1 MKYLFIGAH
10 ADDIEIGCGGTI
22 LKLYKKNKITNYIAT
37 DSEYYDENGK
47 IIRSS
52 KDAFNDISRA
62 YKNKK
67 ISNIFGKLKV
77 HYLFNNE
84 ELRREL
90 IKINNNIKPEIVFIP
105 WKYDPHPDHQ
115 NLSNACQVVFRN
127 VKNLIMYRSNS
138 YFTKESFN
146 KNFFIDI
153 SKSFYSKIKLIKSF
167 KSEMKRTNYSWIKEI
182 QNDNVQNGYQIK
194 KKYAEAFEII
204 KISNLI

>member
-67 ISNIFGKLKV
+67 IYEDKIAQLESINEIYSQSANIV
-77 HYLFNNE
+77 
-84 ELRREL
+84 
-90 IKINNNIKPEIVFIP
+90 
-105 WKYDPHPDHQ
+105 
-115 NLSNACQVVFRN
+115 
-127 VKNLIMYRSNS
+127 
-138 YFTKESFN
+138 
-146 KNFFIDI
+146 
-153 SKSFYSKIKLIKSF
+153 SKII
-167 KSEMKRTNYSWIKEI
+167 SEDT
-182 QNDNVQNGYQIK
+182 
-194 KKYAEAFEII
+194 KYEQ
-204 KISNLI
+204 L